1 MKLTPE
7 DSTLTAYILGELGPE
22 DAAAVETAAAAD
34 PALQAEIDQLRALQ
48 QNLTANLAR
57 PQDKFLPAQR
67 EAILQAAR
75 AGKII
80 SFFSFTNTLKPW
92 LIPAS
97 AAAILTL
104 TTVILLRMPGEDT
117 GKTADQSPAPAQ
129 ATQPA
134 PPTAAPPAPPAPKPL
149 PAPSIPHQ
157 ALAAAE
163 FPKLDLPVITAKAN
177 LETVSHSILIDE
189 KLPPP
194 ASVRLEEILNH
205 FQLRLN
211 GVTAIAR
218 NTANTWHPDTRN
230 GGGSVHVAT
239 LSTELIA
246 CPWKPS
252 ATLLL
257 ISLKGNA
264 RTESDVRVSFHA
276 NPATVL
282 RYRLLGFTPT
292 DAPTGSALP
301 AKLAADATTTLAI
314 EIEPSNN
321 GNALGSIE
329 WITNDQPAP
338 AIPLVREADAE
349 PSDDARFAALV
360 CTFSQWLTGDL
371 AGIIDADILA
381 ALAREL
387 ASSNLPT
394 DRAEFL
400 SLIDKSLHLQQ

>member
-1 MKLTPE
+1 MKHTPE
-7 DSTLTAYILGELGPE
+7 DPSLTAYILGELGPE

-34 PALQAEIDQLRALQ
+34 PALQAEISRIRAIQ
-48 QNLTANLAR
+48 QSLASGLAG
-57 PQDKFLPAQR
+57 PLEKLLPAQR

-75 AGKII
+75 TGKII
-80 SFFSFTNTLKPW
+80 SLTSFTNAFKPW

-97 AAAILTL
+97 AAAVLILS
-104 TTVILLRMPGEDT
+104 TVILLRMPGEDS
-117 GKTADQSPAPAQ
+117 GKTAESAPAL
-129 ATQPA
+129 APA
-134 PPTAAPPAPPAPKPL
+134 PPTAAPPAPPAPKPI
-149 PAPSIPHQ
+149 PTPSIPHR

-177 LETVSHSILIDE
+177 LETVSHSIRIDE

-211 GVTAIAR
+211 GVTAISR

-264 RTESDVRVSFHA
+264 RTDSDVRISFHA

-292 DAPTGSALP
+292 GEPTRGALP
-301 AKLAADATTTLAI
+301 AKLAANAVTTLAI

-321 GNALGSIE
+321 GSALGTIE

-338 AIPLVREADAE
+338 AIALVREADVE

-371 AGIIDADILA
+371 AGIIDADVVS

-387 ASSNLPT
+387 ASSNLPA